1 MRLFCPA
8 MLFAAVWPLC
18 AQEANLQFE
27 VAVVKP
33 TADRSLPGLIVHM
46 PGERGYR
53 GVNMALVDYLRVAFQ
68 VRPDQISGPDWISTE
83 NFDLVGKA
91 DRTCTADELH
101 TMLQQL
107 LIERFHIRLHRAS
120 KEVSGYRLAVEPG
133 GHKMRDHDPEDRQML
148 PIQMGPGG
156 AHEGKNV
163 RMQYFA
169 FFLSTELGQAVVE
182 DTGLKGHYDFNAK
195 WDVPGAMSAPPPPPP
210 APGGGPPL
218 DEMMVS
224 RSAGIPVF
232 DALRKQL
239 GLRLEKAKVSAQ
251 QIVIDHIEK
260 LSEN

>member
-1 MRLFCPA
+1 MRIFCSA
-8 MLFAAVWPLC
+8 MLFVVVWPLF

-33 TADRSLPGLIVHM
+33 TADRSLSGLIIHL

-53 GVNMALVDYLRVAFQ
+53 GVNMALFDYLRVAFQ
-68 VRPDQISGPDWISTE
+68 VRPDQISVPDWISTE

-120 KEVSGYRLAVEPG
+120 KEVSGYRLTVEPG
-133 GHKMRDHDPEDRQML
+133 GHKMRDHDPEDPQMFPL
-148 PIQMGPGG
+148 QMGPGG
-156 AHEGKNV
+156 VHDGKNV
-163 RMQYFA
+163 SMQYLA
-169 FFLSTELGQAVVE
+169 FFLSTELGQAVVD
-182 DTGLKGHYDFNAK
+182 DTGLKGHYDFSAK

-210 APGGGPPL
+210 VPGGGPPL
-218 DEMMVS
+218 SEIMAS
-224 RSAGIPVF
+224 RIAGAGIPVF

-239 GLRLEKAKVSAQ
+239 GLRLEKAKVPAQ
-251 QIVIDHIEK
+251 QLVIDHI
-260 LSEN
+260 